1 MIQTWGS
8 GKTNRTGEPTV
19 SIANRKRWWR
29 VRFVAALC
37 LGLYCLGIVRT
48 PLCGQE
54 LAFPPQGS
62 NPNAFSYA
70 PAVSVPTLNQA
81 PAYMPQSGPQDPWLP
96 ALPSQ
101 PNPPRVGNQD
111 AAYRVLQVPPMN
123 LDYSDRIQFQSNAN
137 SVTLIVRDAPL
148 SHVLALIAQQH
159 GLNIVSGEQMGQKVN
174 VTLQNVS
181 LEDAL
186 NSILA
191 IHGFTWSRQNGVLL
205 ISSVESEK
213 RLSPAVQGRLVRV
226 FTLNY
231 VMASDVDKVVKGLM
245 SPVGQSFVNQTNK
258 LDQRNAHEQLIIE
271 DMPAYVDRIAQY
283 IAQVDIMPRQVV
295 VEANVLQ
302 VTLRDNNR
310 HGVNFNQLAR
320 VSHAKVN
327 FEAMGMASGSPTASA
342 LRVAGTDLTSLIEAL
357 KSTNDTKTLASPKVA
372 VLNGQEARIS
382 VGGKLGYLLTTAT
395 NTSTL
400 QSVSFL
406 DYGVVLK
413 VTPIITEDGRVLMN
427 VAPQVSTGR
436 INPTS
441 KLPESEATEVETKV
455 MLNDGEAIVIGGLIK
470 ETKSDAQNKIPWLGD
485 LWLIGRIFQSRDR
498 VRERNEIII
507 TLVPRIARPG
517 EYCTPDNNGD
527 VEQARTLL
535 MDESLN
541 PVDRSMWEGELPDA
555 SQRKSRN
562 WSWWRRSKA
571 DSTATVVPASAQ
583 SVVNSGEIQ
592 NGGDLPGIMMS
603 DGAVATPNA
612 MNGISSQGYNIAPN
626 NGYGI
631 PLGTNNSGMTI
642 FPANEN
648 GIVNPGF
655 GSSGVPNG
663 AVPNNGAPV
672 TFPANAFP
680 PAAQSVP
687 AIQYALPP
695 QQLPVGTFPPAG

>member
-1 MIQTWGS
+1 MKQTRNS
-8 GKTNRTGEPTV
+8 TRTNRTVEPV
-19 SIANRKRWWR
+19 SISTRKRSRSVR
-29 VRFVAALC
+29 VVAALFFGVC
-37 LGLYCLGIVRT
+37 ALVMAPIVRS
-48 PLCGQE
+48 QDS
-54 LAFPPQGS
+54 A
-62 NPNAFSYA
+62 YA
-70 PAVSVPTLNQA
+70 PAPVNPGAFPYAPAIPVPALNAYPFPQQVAPPPPTPPEHWLPPLPAQVSVPNT
-81 PAYMPQSGPQDPWLP
+81 
-96 ALPSQ
+96 
-101 PNPPRVGNQD
+101 GNQD
-111 AAYRVLQVPPMN
+111 GTYRVLQVPPIN
-123 LDYSDRIQFQSNAN
+123 LDYSDRIQFQANAN

-148 SHVLALIAQQH
+148 SHVLTLIAQQH
-159 GLNIVSGEQMGQKVN
+159 GLNIVSGEQMGQKVS

-191 IHGFTWSRQNGVLL
+191 VHGFTWSRQNGVLL
-205 ISSVESEK
+205 ISSVDSEK
-213 RLSPAVQGRLVRV
+213 RLSPAVQGRIVRV

-231 VMASDVDKVVKGLM
+231 VTAADVDKVVKGLM

-258 LDQRNAHEQLIIE
+258 LDQRNAHEQIIVE
-271 DMPAYVDRIAQY
+271 DMPAYVDRISQY
-283 IAQVDIMPRQVV
+283 VAQVDIMPRQVV

-320 VSHAKVN
+320 ISNAKVN
-327 FEAMGMASGSPTASA
+327 FEAMGMTSGSPTASA

-470 ETKSDAQNKIPWLGD
+470 ETKSDSQNKIPWLGD

-507 TLVPRIARPG
+507 TLVPRITRPG
-517 EYCTPDNNGD
+517 EYCVPDGSGD
-527 VEQARTLL
+527 IEQARTLL
-535 MDESLN
+535 MDEALN

-555 SQRKSRN
+555 SQRKVRN
-562 WSWWRRSKA
+562 WSWWKRSKGRSESA
-571 DSTATVVPASAQ
+571 VVPASAQ
-583 SVVNSGEIQ
+583 SPVTSGEFLS
-592 NGGDLPGIMMS
+592 NGAMQGVAVTEPPGS
-603 DGAVATPNA
+603 VYVGPGVGFGGQANA
-612 MNGISSQGYNIAPN
+612 NYPIA
-626 NGYGI
+626 I
-631 PLGTNNSGMTI
+631 GTNNSGMSI
-642 FPANEN
+642 FPGNEA
-648 GIVNPGF
+648 GASTPIGPQG
-655 GSSGVPNG
+655 NG
-663 AVPNNGAPV
+663 AFNSGQ
-672 TFPANAFP
+672 PAMFP
-680 PAAQSVP
+680 PG
-687 AIQYALPP
+687 IQNGGNNP
-695 QQLPVGTFPPAG
+695 